1 MIFFYFLVSPEWL
14 KKLLKLFKKSN
25 KIIMLLTSK
34 EKKDKKINKNKDN
47 IRGNFML
54 KGEKIVRYQ
63 GGFIKRTKKKWI
75 WYSNMVR

>member
-1 MIFFYFLVSPEWL
+1 
-14 KKLLKLFKKSN
+14 
-25 KIIMLLTSK
+25 MLLASK

-63 GGFIKRTKKKWI
+63 GGFIKRTKKK
-75 WYSNMVR
+75 MDLV